1 MALNRIWNNQG
12 MKTILVDTNIILW
25 TFSGG
30 PDFREVIADIAP
42 HYDLMIPTCIML
54 ELKKLNTK
62 ESLAAL
68 EICKNIDQKNIGE
81 GYADDMLIAAAKEG
95 HLIATNDKDILK
107 QLKILK
113 LNALKIREKNK
124 MMFTEGDMS

>member
-42 HYDLMIPTCIML
+42 HYNLVIPTCVML
-54 ELKKLNTK
+54 ELEKLNTK

-68 EICKNIDQKNIGE
+68 EICKKIEKKDIGE
-81 GYADDMLIAAAKEG
+81 GYADDMLITAAKEG
-95 HLIATNDKDILK
+95 HIIATNDRYILK

-124 MMFTEGDMS
+124 MIFTEGDMS

>member
-81 GYADDMLIAAAKEG
+81 GYADDMLIAAAKKG

-113 LNALKIREKNK
+113 LNAREIREKNK
-124 MMFTEGDMS
+124 MMFTEGEIS

>member
-1 MALNRIWNNQG
+1 

-42 HYDLMIPTCIML
+42 NYSLVIPTCIMSEL
-54 ELKKLNTK
+54 EKINSK

-68 EICKNIDQKNIGE
+68 EICKKLEQKNIGS
-81 GYADDMLIAAAKEG
+81 GYADDMLISAAKEG
-95 HLIATNDKDILK
+95 HIIATNDKDILK
-107 QLKILK
+107 QLKILN
-113 LNALKIREKNK
+113 LNALKIREKNR
-124 MMFTEGDMS
+124 MIFTEGDMA